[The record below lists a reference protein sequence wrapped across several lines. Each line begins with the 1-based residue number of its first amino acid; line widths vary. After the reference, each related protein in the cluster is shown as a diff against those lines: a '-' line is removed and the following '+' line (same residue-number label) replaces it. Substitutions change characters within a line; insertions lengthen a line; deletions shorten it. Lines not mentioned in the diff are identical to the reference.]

1 MLLLVFGGK
10 GDLGVFWGHEQGNR
24 DKASKVA

>member
-1 MLLLVFGGK
+1 MLLLLFGGK
-10 GDLGVFWGHEQGNR
+10 GEVGMYWEHEQGNR